1 MDRRVGPTF
10 ARHGMMRAFAL
21 SLAVLLAGCSGHSNV
36 QLASNTVPAGGVS
49 TGGAVQVQSNSALG
63 VLLAIGVL
71 MGASYASDRQREAD
85 GLGYR
90 SNALLPSQ
98 DSVLAPAMNAGRSVN
113 VQDCTRPIVD
123 WSANLRCR

>member
-1 MDRRVGPTF
+1 
-10 ARHGMMRAFAL
+10 MMRALAL
-21 SLAVLLAGCSGHSNV
+21 SLALLLAGCGGRSNV
-36 QLASNTVPAGGVS
+36 QLASNTVPSGGVS

-85 GLGYR
+85 GPGYR
-90 SNALLPSQ
+90 SNAFLPSQ
-98 DSVLAPAMNAGRSVN
+98 DSVLAPAMNGSRSVN

-123 WSANLRCR
+123 SSANLRCR